1 MSIIRELA
9 PLFVFAAFVGVLLNA
24 LTPRG
29 LAHLEDS
36 PGMRLEASRQPFGS
50 GEEGR

>member
-9 PLFVFAAFVGVLLNA
+9 PLLVFAAFVGVLLNA

-29 LAHLEDS
+29 LTHFEDD
-36 PGMRLEASRQPFGS
+36 PGMPLQATKQPFVP
-50 GEEGR
+50 GEKGR